1 LALWRAAQRLIK
13 FRLDFDGS
21 ARRTEPM
28 TSYADSARLVMERC
42 DTLGGISEEPDR
54 LTRRY
59 GTEEMRRANAAV
71 AEWMREAGMQTRSDA
86 IGNLIGRSEGSS
98 PDAKTF
104 MLGSHL
110 DSVRDA
116 GKYDGPLGVMVAL
129 ACVVRL
135 HARGERLPFALE
147 VYAFADE
154 EGLRYHTAYLGSSV
168 AAGSFDS
175 ALLTREDAEGIS
187 LAQAIRAFGGDPDRL
202 AESTRR
208 PDELLGY
215 AEVHIEQGPML
226 EERGY
231 PVGLV
236 SAIQGQ
242 SRISVTF
249 TGEAGHAGTVPMWMR
264 HDALCAAAELVLAA
278 EMLAK
283 GAVGADSPYAQASIT
298 LGTALRVLTSTGDG
312 HPSHVQD
319 FLATVGQLSIEPGA
333 SNVIPGRATL
343 SLDVRHPDDKVR
355 VKACENLER
364 RAREIA
370 ARRGLRL
377 DWRVAQ
383 ETATVACSKRL
394 TKLLRRAIE
403 SRPALVH
410 ILPSGAGH
418 DAAIMSQITEI
429 AMLFVRCERGISH
442 SPAEAVAVEDV
453 ATAIEVTE
461 RFLSLLTK
469 EVAGGGAR

>member
-1 LALWRAAQRLIK
+1 
-13 FRLDFDGS
+13 
-21 ARRTEPM
+21 
-28 TSYADSARLVMERC
+28 MERC
-42 DTLGGISEEPDR
+42 DILGSISEEPER

-59 GTEEMRRANAAV
+59 GTEEMRQANAFV
-71 AEWMREAGMQTRSDA
+71 AKWMRVAGMQTRSDA
-86 IGNLIGRSEGSS
+86 IGNLIGRYEGSS
-98 PDAKTF
+98 PDARTF
-104 MLGSHL
+104 LLGSHL
-110 DSVRDA
+110 DTVRDA

-129 ACVVRL
+129 ACVERL
-135 HARGERLPFALE
+135 HARDERLPFALE
-147 VYAFADE
+147 IYAFADE

-175 ALLTREDAEGIS
+175 SILTREDADGIS
-187 LAQAIRAFGGDPDRL
+187 LVQAIHTFGGDPDHL
-202 AESTRR
+202 TESARR

-215 AEVHIEQGPML
+215 AEIHIEQGPTL

-242 SRISVTF
+242 TRIAVTF

-283 GAVGADSPYAQASIT
+283 GAVTADSPYAQGSIT

-319 FLATVGQLSIEPGA
+319 FLATVGQLTVEPGA

-355 VKACENLER
+355 IKACENLER

-370 ARRGLRL
+370 SRRGLRL

-383 ETATVACSKRL
+383 ETATVTCSKRL
-394 TKLLRRAIE
+394 TKLLRKAIE
-403 SRPALVH
+403 SRPA
-410 ILPSGAGH
+410 IAYTLPSGAGH
-418 DAAIMSQITEI
+418 DAAIMAQITEI
-429 AMLFVRCERGISH
+429 AMLFVRCARGISH
-442 SPAEAVAVEDV
+442 SPAEAAAVEDV
-453 ATAIEVTE
+453 AVAIEVTE
-461 RFLSLLTK
+461 RFLSLLAK
-469 EVAGGGAR
+469 DAAKGGAR

>member
-1 LALWRAAQRLIK
+1 
-13 FRLDFDGS
+13 
-21 ARRTEPM
+21 
-28 TSYADSARLVMERC
+28 MERC
-42 DTLGGISEEPDR
+42 DILGGISEEPDR

-71 AEWMREAGMQTRSDA
+71 AEWMRATGMQTRHDA
-86 IGNLIGRSEGSS
+86 IGNLIGRYEGSS

-104 MLGSHL
+104 LLGSHL
-110 DSVRDA
+110 DTVRDA

-129 ACVVRL
+129 ACIERL

-154 EGLRYHTAYLGSSV
+154 EGLRYHTAYLGSNV
-168 AAGSFDS
+168 AVGAFDP
-175 ALLTREDAEGIS
+175 AILTREDADSIS
-187 LAQAIRAFGGDPDRL
+187 LADAIRTFGGDPDRL
-202 AESTRR
+202 AKSAWR

-215 AEVHIEQGPML
+215 AEVHIEQGPVL

-242 SRISVTF
+242 TRIAVTF

-264 HDALCAAAELVLAA
+264 RDALPAAAELVLAA
-278 EMLAK
+278 ETLAK
-283 GAVGADSPYAQASIT
+283 GPAGANGPYAYGSMT
-298 LGTALRVLTSTGDG
+298 LGSAIRADLTGPALAPAYPPYVDK
-312 HPSHVQD
+312 
-319 FLATVGQLSIEPGA
+319 FLATVGQLTVEPGA

-355 VKACENLER
+355 VKACESLER

-370 ARRGLRL
+370 SRRGLRL

-383 ETATVACSKRL
+383 ETATVTCSKRL
-394 TKLLRRAIE
+394 AKLLRRAIE
-403 SRPALVH
+403 SQPA
-410 ILPSGAGH
+410 IAYTLPSGAGH
-418 DAAIMSQITEI
+418 DAAIMSRITEI
-429 AMLFVRCERGISH
+429 AMLFVRCERGVSH
-442 SPAEAVAVEDV
+442 SPAEAITLEDV

-461 RFLSLLTK
+461 RFLALLAK
-469 EVAGGGAR
+469 DAAKGGAR

>member
-1 LALWRAAQRLIK
+1 
-13 FRLDFDGS
+13 
-21 ARRTEPM
+21 M

-42 DTLGGISEEPDR
+42 DILGAISEEPDH

-59 GTEEMRRANAAV
+59 GTEAMRQANAAV
-71 AEWMREAGMQTRSDA
+71 AEWMRVAGMQTRSDA
-86 IGNLIGRSEGSS
+86 IGNLIGRYEGSS

-104 MLGSHL
+104 LLGSHL
-110 DSVRDA
+110 DTVRDA

-129 ACVVRL
+129 ACVERL
-135 HARGERLPFALE
+135 HARGEHLPFALE

-168 AAGSFDS
+168 AAGSFDQS
-175 ALLTREDAEGIS
+175 ILTREDADGIP
-187 LAQAIRAFGGDPDRL
+187 LADAIRAFGGDPDHL
-202 AESTRR
+202 AESAHR
-208 PDELLGY
+208 PDKLLGY
-215 AEVHIEQGPML
+215 AEVHIEQGPVL
-226 EERGY
+226 EEHGY

-242 SRISVTF
+242 TRIAVTF

-264 HDALCAAAELVLAA
+264 HDALPAAAELVLAA
-278 EMLAK
+278 EMVAK
-283 GAVGADSPYAQASIT
+283 GPVGANSPYPQANIT
-298 LGTALRVLTSTGDG
+298 PGTVLRVLTSTGDG

-319 FLATVGQLSIEPGA
+319 FLATVGQLTVEPGA

-355 VKACENLER
+355 IKACENLER
-364 RAREIA
+364 RARAIA
-370 ARRGLRL
+370 TRRGLRL
-377 DWRVAQ
+377 DWRIAQ
-383 ETATVACSKRL
+383 ETATVTCSKSL

-403 SRPALVH
+403 GRPA
-410 ILPSGAGH
+410 IAYTLPSGAGH
-418 DAAIMSQITEI
+418 DAAIMAQITEI

-453 ATAIEVTE
+453 AVAIEVTE
-461 RFLSLLTK
+461 RFLTLLAKDAEKTK
-469 EVAGGGAR
+469 